1 MTRLR
6 RTFRQSPMLC
16 VGLGLVAFLVVVA
29 ALAPVIAP
37 YDPKA
42 LVGDSLQRPSG
53 RHLLGTNDA
62 GQDIFSQVVWGARSS
77 LYVAFGSVIVA
88 LFMAVVLG
96 VAAGLLGGIVDTV
109 VMRFADMTLAIP
121 ILPFLIFVAVL
132 AGPSRMAGV
141 LVIGFLGWPQVA
153 RVVRS
158 QTLTLRARGFVL
170 AARGFGAG
178 PVYVMRRHLFPAL
191 GPVIAANMVFVAGIA
206 VTLESG
212 LAFVGLGDPTAVSWG
227 SVLNRALLHQGLYFS
242 WIWTWWLLPPG
253 LAITATVLGFTFVG
267 VGLEPTFNPRWGRL

>member
-1 MTRLR
+1 
-6 RTFRQSPMLC
+6 MLG
-16 VGLGLVAFLVVVA
+16 VGLGMIAFLVLVA
-29 ALAPVIAP
+29 VFAPLIAP

-42 LVGDSLQRPSG
+42 LVADSLERPSG
-53 RHLLGTNDA
+53 SHLLGTNDA
-62 GQDIFSQVVWGARSS
+62 GQDIFSEVVWGARAS
-77 LYVAFGSVIVA
+77 LYVAFGSIVVA
-88 LFMAVVLG
+88 LLLALTLG

-109 VMRFADMTLAIP
+109 VMRMADVTLAIP

-132 AGPSRMAGV
+132 AGPSRMVGI

-158 QTLTLRARGFVL
+158 QTLTLRARGFVH

-178 PVYVMRRHLFPAL
+178 PLYVMRRHLIPAL
-191 GPVIAANMVFVAGIA
+191 GPVIAANLVFVAGIA

-212 LAFVGLGDPTAVSWG
+212 LAFIGLGDPTGVSWG

-242 WIWTWWLLPPG
+242 WIWVWWLLPAG
-253 LAITATVLGFTFVG
+253 LAITATVLGFTFIG